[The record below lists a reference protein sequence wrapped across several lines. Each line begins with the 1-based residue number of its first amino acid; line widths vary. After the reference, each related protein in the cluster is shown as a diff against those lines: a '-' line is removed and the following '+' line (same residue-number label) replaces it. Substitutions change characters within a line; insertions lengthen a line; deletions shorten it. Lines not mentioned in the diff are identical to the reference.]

1 MNGRRTLK
9 LLGCVFFCLT
19 TTAIAETTA
28 TWNGFTEDAATGALD
43 GIPITVTSQGS
54 APFVGITLS
63 RFADTG
69 DWDTDHPLSTDAAAL
84 VAADVNGGD
93 TQTFSF
99 SEPISEGLLYI
110 ENFDSNSAATIV
122 ATGAT
127 TLDLEASSPSISFVS
142 TVPGTGSLSTSNPT
156 FDGEGDVIL
165 FFGGDVTEISIAY
178 TAGDA
183 ENGVFYGF
191 ATADSLQVV
200 PEPNGCLIAIALA
213 GAMLSLRTRKT
224 K

>member
-1 MNGRRTLK
+1 MNGRWTFV

-19 TTAIAETTA
+19 TAGFAETTA

-43 GIPITVTSQGS
+43 GVPITATTEGS

-63 RFADTG
+63 RFADSG

-84 VAADVNGGD
+84 VAANVNGGD
-93 TQTFSF
+93 TQTFAF
-99 SEPISEGLLYI
+99 SESIAEGLLYI

-127 TLDLEASSPSISFVS
+127 TLEVEASSPSISFES
-142 TVPGTGSLSTSNPT
+142 TIPGTGVLSTSNPT

-165 FFGGDVTEISIAY
+165 FFGGEVTEISIAY

-183 ENGVFYGF
+183 ENGVFYGL
-191 ATADSLQVV
+191 ATPDSIQVL
-200 PEPNGCLIAIALA
+200 PEPTGAGIAVALA
-213 GAMLSLRTRKT
+213 GGMMCFRRRRNT
-224 K
+224 